1 MNALNSILTAIT
13 DVFFSLW
20 AGGPAWA
27 PLVVASAL
35 AGLVAAIVFRFTS
48 RQDLLRRDA
57 ELIQAQLLAMKLFRD
72 DLGTMCGSLGRLLRY
87 TVLRLW
93 HSLPPVLVM
102 GVPFVLL
109 LAQLARWYEHAPL
122 VPGDQAL
129 VKLQL
134 SKDER
139 SATKTLALE
148 PSGEF
153 VIETPSLRDPEEHA
167 LYWRIGT
174 REPREATLRWN
185 LPRSSFK
192 TAPKGGQAQFA
203 PRTTQIEP
211 VPGGFETASR
221 QNIEKRIAVASN
233 RQQLLAVDAR
243 RPGPGW
249 TDRLL
254 HPGEAAFVASDTIRG
269 IDVQYPRRSTPLL
282 GLDLPWWATFLII
295 SVLAAVLGGRVMR
308 VQF

>member
-13 DVFFSLW
+13 DTFFSLW

-27 PLVVASAL
+27 PLVVVSAL

-72 DLGTMCGSLGRLLRY
+72 DLGTICGSLGRLLRY

-93 HSLPPVLVM
+93 HSLPPALVM

-109 LAQLARWYEHAPL
+109 LVQLARWYEHAPL

-129 VKLQL
+129 VLLQL

-139 SATKTLALE
+139 STTKNLALE
-148 PSGEF
+148 QSAEF
-153 VIETPSLRDPEEHA
+153 VVETPSLRDPEEHA
-167 LYWRIGT
+167 LYWRIGIT
-174 REPREATLRWN
+174 QPREATLCWK
-185 LPRSSFK
+185 LPRQK
-192 TAPKGGQAQFA
+192 
-203 PRTTQIEP
+203 
-211 VPGGFETASR
+211 V
-221 QNIEKRIAVASN
+221 EKRIAVVSD
-233 RQQLLAVDAR
+233 RQQHIAIDVR

-254 HPGEAAFVASDTIRG
+254 HPGEAPFEASDTIRG
-269 IDVQYPRRSTPLL
+269 IDVQYPRRSIPLL
-282 GLDLPWWATFLII
+282 GLDLPWWATFLIV
-295 SVLAAVLGGRVMR
+295 SALAAMFGGRVMR

>member
-13 DVFFSLW
+13 DAFFSLW

-27 PLVVASAL
+27 PLVVVSAL

-93 HSLPPVLVM
+93 HSLPPMLVM
-102 GVPFVLL
+102 GVPFILL

-129 VKLQL
+129 VMLQL
-134 SKDER
+134 SEDEW
-139 SATKTLALE
+139 SETKTLALE
-148 PSGEF
+148 QSAEF
-153 VIETPSLRDPEEHA
+153 VVETPSLRDPEEHT
-167 LYWRIGT
+167 LYWRIGIT
-174 REPREATLRWN
+174 QPRKATLRWK
-185 LPRSSFK
+185 LPR
-192 TAPKGGQAQFA
+192 Q
-203 PRTTQIEP
+203 E
-211 VPGGFETASR
+211 
-221 QNIEKRIAVASN
+221 IEKCIAVASN

-254 HPGEAAFVASDTIRG
+254 YPGEAAFEDSDTIRG
-269 IDVQYPRRSTPLL
+269 IDVKYPRRSTPLL
-282 GLDLPWWATFLII
+282 GLDLPWWAAFLII
-295 SVLAAVLGGRVMR
+295 SVLAAVLGGRVMGI
-308 VQF
+308 QF

>member
-1 MNALNSILTAIT
+1 MNALNSIITAIT
-13 DVFFSLW
+13 DAFFSLW

-27 PLVVASAL
+27 PLVVVSAL
-35 AGLVAAIVFRFTS
+35 AGLVAAVVFRFTS
-48 RQDLLRRDA
+48 RQDVLRRDA

-102 GVPFVLL
+102 GVPFMLL
-109 LAQLARWYEHAPL
+109 LVQLARWYEHAPL

-129 VKLQL
+129 VMLQL
-134 SKDER
+134 SKDDW

-148 PSGEF
+148 QSAEF
-153 VIETPSLRDPEEHA
+153 VVETPSLRDPEEHA
-167 LYWRIGT
+167 LYWRIGIT
-174 REPREATLRWN
+174 HPRPAALRWK
-185 LPRSSFK
+185 LPRQK
-192 TAPKGGQAQFA
+192 
-203 PRTTQIEP
+203 
-211 VPGGFETASR
+211 
-221 QNIEKRIAVASN
+221 IEKRIAVASN
-233 RQQLLAVDAR
+233 RQQLVAVDAR

-254 HPGEAAFVASDTIRG
+254 HPGEAAFEASDMIRG
-269 IDVQYPRRSTPLL
+269 IDVQYPRQSTPLL
-282 GLDLPWWATFLII
+282 GLDLPWWAAFLII

>member
-13 DVFFSLW
+13 DACFSLW

-27 PLVVASAL
+27 PLVVVSAL

-48 RQDLLRRDA
+48 RQNLLRRDA

-93 HSLPPVLVM
+93 HSLPPTLVM
-102 GVPFVLL
+102 VVPFVLL

-122 VPGDQAL
+122 LPGDQTL
-129 VKLQL
+129 VVLQL
-134 SKDER
+134 SKDEW
-139 SATKTLALE
+139 SESKTLVLE
-148 PSGEF
+148 KSAEF
-153 VIETPSLRDPEEHA
+153 VVETPSLRDPEEHA
-167 LYWRIGT
+167 LYWRIGIVQ
-174 REPREATLRWN
+174 PREATLRWK
-185 LPRSSFK
+185 LPR
-192 TAPKGGQAQFA
+192 Q
-203 PRTTQIEP
+203 E
-211 VPGGFETASR
+211 
-221 QNIEKRIAVASN
+221 IEKCIAVASN
-233 RQQLLAVDAR
+233 RQQFLAVDAR

-254 HPGEAAFVASDTIRG
+254 HPGEAAFEASDTIRG

-282 GLDLPWWATFLII
+282 GLDVPWWATFLVI

-308 VQF
+308 IQF

>member
-1 MNALNSILTAIT
+1 MNALNSILTTIT
-13 DVFFSLW
+13 DACFSLW

-27 PLVVASAL
+27 PLVVVSAL

-48 RQDLLRRDA
+48 RQNLLRRDA

-93 HSLPPVLVM
+93 HSLPPTLVM
-102 GVPFVLL
+102 VVPFVLL

-122 VPGDQAL
+122 LPGDQAL
-129 VKLQL
+129 VVLQL
-134 SKDER
+134 SKDEW
-139 SATKTLALE
+139 SESKTLVLE
-148 PSGEF
+148 KSAEF
-153 VIETPSLRDPEEHA
+153 VVETPSLRDPEEHA
-167 LYWRIGT
+167 LYWRIGIT
-174 REPREATLRWN
+174 QPREATLRWK
-185 LPRSSFK
+185 LPR
-192 TAPKGGQAQFA
+192 Q
-203 PRTTQIEP
+203 E
-211 VPGGFETASR
+211 
-221 QNIEKRIAVASN
+221 IEKCIAVASN
-233 RQQLLAVDAR
+233 RQQFLAVDAR

-254 HPGEAAFVASDTIRG
+254 HPGEAAFEASDTIRG

-282 GLDLPWWATFLII
+282 GLDVPWWATFLVI

-308 VQF
+308 IQF